1 MMAQGGPVG
10 PFVTLLGEC
19 VKQWKDD
26 ECASTALA
34 SIACSDAA
42 IEKALPKG
50 RVMSVGKRASRV
62 CLGCGKRFPE
72 GGAIARHWLKNTECL
87 SDNG

>member
-1 MMAQGGPVG
+1 MAQDDSVG

-26 ECASTALA
+26 EYVSSALV
-34 SIACSDAA
+34 SIARSDAA
-42 IEKALPKG
+42 IEKAPQKG
-50 RVMSVGKRASRV
+50 RVMNVGKRASRV

-72 GGAIARHWLKNTECL
+72 GAMARHWLKNKECL
-87 SDNG
+87 LLR

>member
-1 MMAQGGPVG
+1 MAQSDSVG

-26 ECASTALA
+26 ECVSSALV
-34 SIACSDAA
+34 SIARSDDAA
-42 IEKALPKG
+42 AEKATQKD
-50 RVMSVGKRASRV
+50 RVMSVGKRARRV

-72 GGAIARHWLKNTECL
+72 GALARHWLKNIECL
-87 SDNG
+87 LLSGE